1 MANFYDDLTKSADDL
16 IGKGFPAEGSFKLS
30 TETKTD
36 NGVTLTTTGRRFF
49 KGTDE
54 FVEALFEPKFTW
66 AAQNV
71 EFTGKFSTLAEY
83 ETGVSVKDLAGKGSK
98 FSVTGNQ
105 GAKGWSVKP
114 GGEFKNENVATKL
127 AVTVPD
133 DRVGKPVNVEASAVA
148 SYEKTYNLG
157 GKVSYNTGFTKGS
170 AAVEPT
176 LSWGV
181 RAAYVAPLWS
191 DVIGV
196 SQSAGSQ
203 VATGAYYQKV
213 TDATTL
219 AATMSVDR
227 LAAAPAPAASV
238 AGEYKYAPDTTLKGK
253 FAVTAAKDF
262 RLGFALAQNW
272 TTASTVTIGA
282 DVNAL
287 NLLGSQKGAA
297 HSFGVEVKLK

>member
-66 AAQNV
+66 AAHNV

-114 GGEFKNENVATKL
+114 GGEFKNENVATKFT
-127 AVTVPD
+127 VTVPD
-133 DRVGKPVNVEASAVA
+133 DRVGKPVNVEASAVT
-148 SYEKTYNLG
+148 SYEKTYNFG
-157 GKVSYNTGFTKGS
+157 GKVTYNTGFTKGS
-170 AAVEPT
+170 AAVEPAV
-176 LSWGV
+176 SWGV
-181 RAAYVAPLWS
+181 RAAYVAPLWY
-191 DVIGV
+191 DVISV
-196 SQSAGSQ
+196 AHSASSQ
-203 VATGAYYQKV
+203 VATGTYHQKV
-213 TDATTL
+213 TDAATI
-219 AATMSVDR
+219 AATFSVDR
-227 LAAAPAPAASV
+227 LAAAPAPAATV

-253 FAVTAAKDF
+253 FAVTPSKEF